1 MNVGFFKK
9 NNNDRIEGYNNTE
22 NIQHNNMKLNQ
33 FLKKI
38 TTNLSQLIH
47 LNRYMSAYIKFNDM
61 TLTKDEN
68 RIEPSGINTN
78 LADGNFFDI
87 VNDSQLKLKTER
99 EFLLIDVS
107 CLVISTTPDSRF
119 LWVSVERDG
128 REIYSDN
135 TSAFINQRGQIRLLT
150 SYQAR
155 LNDIIK
161 VQIVGKNGDIFTR
174 LYCNVTASYKD
185 KNFERYL

>member
-47 LNRYMSAYIKFNDM
+47 LNRYMSAYIKFSDM
-61 TLTKDEN
+61 TLTQDEN
-68 RIEPSGINTN
+68 RTEPSGINTN
-78 LADGNFFDI
+78 LSDGNFFEVI
-87 VNDSQLKLKTER
+87 NNSELKLKTER
-99 EFLLIDVS
+99 EFILIDVS
-107 CLVISTTPDSRF
+107 CLVISSNPGARF
-119 LWVSVERDG
+119 LWISVERDG
-128 REIYSDN
+128 NEIYTDN
-135 TSAFINQRGQIRLLT
+135 ASSYINQRGEIRLLT
-150 SYQAR
+150 SYQGR
-155 LNDIIK
+155 LGDIIK
-161 VQIVGKNGDIFTR
+161 VQIVGQNGDIFTR
-174 LYCNVTASYKD
+174 LYFNITASYKD

>member
-9 NNNDRIEGYNNTE
+9 NNNDRIEGFNNTK
-22 NIQHNNMKLNQ
+22 NIQHNYMRLNL
-33 FLKKI
+33 FLNKI
-38 TTNLSQLIH
+38 IANLSQLIH
-47 LNRYMSAYIKFNDM
+47 LNRYMSAYIKYNDM

-68 RIEPSGINTN
+68 RIEPSEINTN

-87 VNDSQLKLKTER
+87 INDSQLKLKTER

-107 CLVISTTPDSRF
+107 CLVISSTADTRF

-128 REIYSDN
+128 REIYTDN
-135 TSAFINQRGQIRLLT
+135 TSAFINQRGEIRLLT

-161 VQIVGKNGDIFTR
+161 VQIVGKKRRYI
-174 LYCNVTASYKD
+174 YKII
-185 KNFERYL
+185 L